1 MRKLTIMCDV
11 DGILADT
18 LPYWLQK
25 IGDDTSVRAEVS
37 DITQWDLSKCAP
49 LAGNV
54 SPDVIFGYLNT
65 PGFNLEVPVMPGAVE
80 GVKKLMDAGH
90 DVYFVTARFGSNG
103 LPETLQWVAANFPF
117 VDIRRQVVFL
127 KDKYRFNAD
136 VIIDDCAEN
145 LEEYWGAHGFA
156 QLIGITYPYNAR
168 LESSPQYR
176 MVPYSQKAW
185 SGIVKHVG
193 LVSRM
198 EYGDGYTKEDI
209 EEIGG

>member
-1 MRKLTIMCDV
+1 MCDV
-11 DGILADT
+11 DGIVADT

-25 IGDDTSVRAEVS
+25 IGDDTGVRAEVS

-54 SPDVIFGYLNT
+54 SPGDIFGYLNA
-65 PGFNLEVPVMPGAVE
+65 PGFNLMVPVMPGAVE

-103 LPETLQWVAANFPF
+103 LPETLKWFELNFPF
-117 VDIRRQVVFL
+117 ISTKQLVFL
-127 KDKYRFNAD
+127 KDKYRFQAD

-145 LEEYWGAHGFA
+145 LEGYWGAHGFA
-156 QLIGITYPYNAR
+156 QCVGITYPYNVQ
-168 LESSPQYR
+168 LEEKPQYR
-176 MVPYSQKAW
+176 MIPYGPKAW

-198 EYGDGYTKEDI
+198 EYGDGYTKEEI
-209 EEIGG
+209 EEIEGDR